1 MALDADAAWPLKW
14 EVSFLLNQA
23 DVAPA
28 RGLFLAQGSPMIA
41 LLFLLA
47 GIVVAS
53 CAMRVDA
60 PWKTVLLAVAK
71 VVAWVWALVAGV
83 GGLALLIH
91 QGPLPITNGWFALF
105 SGAAAC
111 PLTGMLFKRYA
122 DVTISIRTQLAI
134 ALLIFIAGRIAVVV
148 LLHRPF
154 MPQ

>member
-1 MALDADAAWPLKW
+1 
-14 EVSFLLNQA
+14 
-23 DVAPA
+23 
-28 RGLFLAQGSPMIA
+28 
-41 LLFLLA
+41 
-47 GIVVAS
+47 
-53 CAMRVDA
+53 MRVETHL
-60 PWKTVLLAVAK
+60 KTGLLAVAW

-91 QGPLPITNGWFALF
+91 EGPLPITNGWFAMF

-111 PLTGMLFKRYA
+111 PLTGLLLKKYA

-154 MPQ
+154 IPQCDADCW